1 MEDPDA
7 DDAEFSRIE
16 EDDEH
21 FPKDDSNTL
30 DDELLADLIDDVH
43 STGEGD
49 NIDAA
54 KEITE
59 LEDVVSRIDINNLS
73 VTDLFREPKASFI
86 LGTCLGNCLSTRS

>member
-7 DDAEFSRIE
+7 DDTEFSRIE
-16 EDDEH
+16 EDDER

-73 VTDLFREPKASFI
+73 GTDLFRALKASFI
-86 LGTCLGNCLSTRS
+86 LGMCLGNCLSTRS